1 MALKNGA
8 PSTMSRQFPSSAA
21 ASLVLPRSVTKSV
34 YRNDIGRR
42 GLLTL
47 LVSTATV
54 PEVADPKKAL
64 LQEYLKR
71 SKENKAK
78 NDKERLDDYY
88 KRNYKD
94 YFEFIEGSVKD
105 KKEELLSESEKDILK
120 WLKKN
125 RK

>member
-1 MALKNGA
+1 MALKIGA
-8 PSTMSRQFPSSAA
+8 LSTMNRQFPSSAA
-21 ASLVLPRSVTKSV
+21 ASLVLPRPVTKSA

-47 LVSTATV
+47 LISTATV
-54 PEVADPKKAL
+54 PEATDPKKAL

-94 YFEFIEGSVKD
+94 YFEFIEGSLKD
-105 KKEELLSESEKDILK
+105 KNEELLSESEKDIIK
-120 WLKKN
+120 WLQKN